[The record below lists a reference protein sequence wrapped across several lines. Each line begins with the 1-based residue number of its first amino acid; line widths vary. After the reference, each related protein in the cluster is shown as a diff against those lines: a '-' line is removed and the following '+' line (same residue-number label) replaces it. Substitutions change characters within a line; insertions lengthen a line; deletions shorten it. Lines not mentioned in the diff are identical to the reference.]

1 MSNPLRIL
9 QALDRNLTAPAEI
22 TIFGRAALAL
32 GFPNA
37 PASFQ
42 NTRDVDAILSFE
54 WLSSQDEHSD
64 FWVAQ
69 QRTNAELAN
78 DGLYLTHLFRESE
91 VIIQPD
97 WLARRVGLALSLARL
112 TLYRP
117 AVADLI
123 LTKMARGDEQD
134 LEDIRFL
141 LAQEPLSP
149 EQLQQAFARARV
161 PDVPEI
167 AELFLAAQPKVL
179 KLADDVAHGT

>member
-9 QALDRNLTAPAEI
+9 QTFDHYLVGTAEM
-22 TIFGRAALAL
+22 TVFGRAALAL
-32 GFPNA
+32 GFPRT
-37 PASFQ
+37 SQEFH

-54 WLSSQDEHSD
+54 WLSARDENID
-64 FWVAQ
+64 FWLAQ
-69 QRTNAELAN
+69 QSTNAELSK

-97 WLARRVGLALSLARL
+97 WLARRVRLSLGLANL
-112 TLYRP
+112 TVYRP
-117 AVADLI
+117 ATTDLI

-141 LAQEPLSP
+141 LCQELIAPREL
-149 EQLQQAFARARV
+149 EEAFTRARV

-167 AELFLAAQPKVL
+167 RQLFIGVQPKVL
-179 KLADDVAHGT
+179 KIASDLRH